1 MSYAAK
7 SRFSLGIDIE
17 TGVNDVIIIN
27 DGSDRTCTVAP
38 GRYFVTGDGSSDD
51 LLSAV
56 EYALN
61 ASASAL
67 TFTVALVAN
76 TGSTRGFTVTTGSG
90 SFYFKWASA
99 SSTFYRYALGYSA
112 ASNTAN
118 AATQTS
124 PYSSGMLWYPE
135 QYGDVRLFRTDN
147 VTTWQESLAGVVDSH
162 KLATRYHADAV
173 FDFVARDL
181 VNAAEADYLTHPTL
195 DLFRAVV
202 AGSSSGSAGAP
213 SGSDFWWTPDVDS
226 TTGYQVVIR
235 DPAWG
240 RDFDAAAEEQAIG
253 LQTYR
258 VKFPM
263 RAYVTITA

>member
-7 SRFSLGIDIE
+7 SRFSLGITIE
-17 TGVNDVIIIN
+17 AGVNDTIKFE
-27 DGSDRTCTVAP
+27 DGAGAHTATVAP
-38 GRYFVTGDGSSDD
+38 GRYFVTADGSASD
-51 LLSAV
+51 LLTAIKTALEAV
-56 EYALN
+56 
-61 ASASAL
+61 STL
-67 TFTVALVAN
+67 TFTLALAAN
-76 TGSTRGFTVTTGSG
+76 TGADRGKITTTADGAFSYRFDTG
-90 SFYFKWASA
+90 G
-99 SSTFYRYALGYSA
+99 TFYEYAIGYVNIGTPSG
-112 ASNTAN
+112 
-118 AATQTS
+118 TS
-124 PYSSGMLWYPE
+124 TTSTYSSGMLWYPE

-147 VTTWQESLAGVVDSH
+147 VTTWQESLAGVVDTH
-162 KLATRYHADAV
+162 KLAARSHADAV

-181 VNAAEADYLTHPTL
+181 VNAAEADYLTHPTF

-202 AGSSSGSAGAP
+202 AGSPFGAAGSP

-226 TTGYQVVIR
+226 STGYQVVIR